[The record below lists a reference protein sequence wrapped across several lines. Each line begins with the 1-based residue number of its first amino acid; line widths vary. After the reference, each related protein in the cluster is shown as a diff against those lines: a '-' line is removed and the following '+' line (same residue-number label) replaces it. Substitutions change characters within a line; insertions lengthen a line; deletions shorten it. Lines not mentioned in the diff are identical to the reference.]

1 MRHHEGLQL
10 RSVSKGKVKR
20 KIVHIDETK
29 CNGCGECIPACAE
42 GAIEIVDGKARLIA
56 DRLCDGLGACLGNC
70 PLGAITV
77 EERES
82 EPFEEAA
89 VIARQSHQHTHSVPA
104 SGCPSARVLQFAPP
118 AFTSMK
124 KKDAPAQ
131 AEGALRHWP
140 VQLHLVPPTA
150 PFFKGADLL
159 ICAPCVPVAMPDF
172 HARLLQGRS
181 VVLACPKL
189 DDQAGYL
196 EKLAFMFAN
205 AGLRSV
211 TVARMTVPCCGGL
224 LRLVRQARD
233 VAGSS
238 LPITDVVI
246 GHNGSIVET
255 NAPLDPPLA
264 RGDEGGLA
272 ISAPQQEFDRQ

>member
-1 MRHHEGLQL
+1 MLHHEGLQL
-10 RSVSKGKVKR
+10 RSNGNGRVKR

-56 DRLCDGLGACLGNC
+56 DRLCDGMGACLGNC

-104 SGCPSARVLQFAPP
+104 SGCPSARILQFAPP
-118 AFTSMK
+118 VRTPAVRP
-124 KKDAPAQ
+124 DAPAQ

-172 HARLLQGRS
+172 HQRLLSGRS
-181 VVLACPKL
+181 VALACPKL
-189 DDQAGYL
+189 DDQSGYL
-196 EKLAFMFAN
+196 EKLAFLFAN

-224 LRLVRQARD
+224 LRLIRQARD
-233 VAGSS
+233 LVGSD
-238 LPITDVVI
+238 LPITDFVI
-246 GHNGSIVET
+246 SPTGVITET
-255 NAPLDPPLA
+255 NTEACAPA
-264 RGDEGGLA
+264 G
-272 ISAPQQEFDRQ
+272 APCHGTC